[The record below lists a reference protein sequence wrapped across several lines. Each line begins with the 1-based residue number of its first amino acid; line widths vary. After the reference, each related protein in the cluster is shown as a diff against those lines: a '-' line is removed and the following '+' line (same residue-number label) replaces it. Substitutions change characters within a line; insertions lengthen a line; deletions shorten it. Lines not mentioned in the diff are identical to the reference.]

1 MKCYQEEAHNMDRL
15 HKIKSLCVLLLTLCP
30 VLSGCDGGPAR

>member
-1 MKCYQEEAHNMDRL
+1 MDRL

-30 VLSGCDGGPAR
+30 VLSGCDGGPARWRVQYRDR